1 MILANLIVIRVVAVK
16 KIVRAALRAKQIR
29 AEVNLQ
35 RMAKAAPLV
44 ATSKISLKVVNK
56 KISKTMKASIGSL
69 SSTLDRG
76 MRKIDSMSMI
86 RVSP

>member
-16 KIVRAALRAKQIR
+16 KIVRAKQIR

-35 RMAKAAPLV
+35 RMEKAAPLV

-56 KISKTMKASIGSL
+56 KGSKTMKASIGSL

>member
-16 KIVRAALRAKQIR
+16 KIVRAKQIR

-44 ATSKISLKVVNK
+44 ATSKIS
-56 KISKTMKASIGSL
+56 
-69 SSTLDRG
+69 
-76 MRKIDSMSMI
+76 
-86 RVSP
+86 